1 MSRLAAPSNVEVVSV
16 VRPFSNFDFADD
28 RFQGSFPIRRLFSQ
42 ARSRDCRTVV
52 LEDIPA
58 AGAVADENGEI
69 KGLFP
74 DHHMQALRRV
84 SFWRSKFKKENKISA
99 QDAGECIGFAILKH
113 DGSASQQVDEWHV
126 FESVVVQYPHQHNF
140 LPCAND
146 FEVRVAGSKFKM
158 RGVLYCQQNGL
169 NKACAQVALRSI
181 CATYLNEPNF
191 TYRRINALAFRPG
204 EPFTPGKGLNT
215 RQILRVLDGLKI
227 PYFDIYYPAR
237 PAHEKW
243 RAKLPYQKVVYSGV
257 ESGSGALLAF
267 TMAGPR
273 ASNVGHIV
281 PVFGHTFNEDTW
293 APNAEGDYFR
303 VGHKIR
309 YIPSEA
315 WLSSLI
321 AHDDNFGSNLCI
333 PKDFIHRKRADF
345 AVALRPRGFEYPG
358 FVAEIVASDYFYS
371 MLPQLDGLPNRWM
384 KRLRDYVSDRKLIL
398 RTVPNSRA
406 DYLTHLSAMEDWQEK
421 RESPQTVKD
430 IGSMLPERL
439 WIVEVSIPDLFS
451 TNKRKLGEL
460 LLDATRP
467 YTGKGDYSFFVL
479 ARLPGVYAFF
489 DRLDGRRHTRFL
501 AVRSEIQTHTPVQS
515 VRAANV

>member
-1 MSRLAAPSNVEVVSV
+1 
-16 VRPFSNFDFADD
+16 
-28 RFQGSFPIRRLFSQ
+28 
-42 ARSRDCRTVV
+42 
-52 LEDIPA
+52 LEEIPA
-58 AGAVADENGEI
+58 GGAVADENGEI
-69 KGLFP
+69 TKLFP
-74 DHHMQALRRV
+74 DYQMRGLCRL
-84 SFWRSKFKKENKISA
+84 SFWSAKFHEKGIEHQNAK
-99 QDAGECIGFAILKH
+99 DCVGFAILKR
-113 DGSASQQVDEWHV
+113 DQSAAQLVDEWHV
-126 FESVVVQYPHQHNF
+126 FESVIVQYPHEHNF
-140 LPCAND
+140 LPLANE
-146 FEVRVAGSKFKM
+146 FEVRVGGSKFKL

-169 NKACAQVALRSI
+169 NKACAQVALRSV
-181 CATYLNEPNF
+181 CATYLNEPNL
-191 TYRRINALAFRPG
+191 TYRRINTLAILPG
-204 EPFTPGKGLNT
+204 EPNTPGKGLNT

-243 RAKLPYQKVVYSGV
+243 RAQLPYQKIVYSGV

-273 ASNVGHIV
+273 ANDVGHIV

-333 PKDFIHRKRADF
+333 PKDFIKRKRADF
-345 AVALRPRGFEYPG
+345 AVALRPRDFEYPG

-371 MLPQLDGLPNRWM
+371 LLPQLDNLSDRWM
-384 KRLRDYVSDRKLIL
+384 KRLRNYVSDRKLIL
-398 RTVPNSRA
+398 RTVPNTRA
-406 DYLTHLSAMEDWQEK
+406 DYLAHLRVMEDWQGK
-421 RESPQTVKD
+421 KESSQTVND
-430 IGSMLPERL
+430 IGSMLPEKL
-439 WIVEVSIPDLFS
+439 WVVEVSIPDLFS

-467 YTGKGDYSFFVL
+467 YTGKGDYKFFVL

-489 DRLDGRRHTRFL
+489 ERLDGRKHPRFIP
-501 AVRSEIQTHTPVQS
+501 VKSQIQTHTPLQCI
-515 VRAANV
+515 RAANT